1 MRLSMKLPF
10 ICLCFTALFLPL
22 TPCLAQ
28 TPADLTLSQADSMP
42 PWIVPVLR
50 LVSATHV
57 EPTTGVVLSDSGLVL
72 VPADFASMGDEIIV
86 LDGGT
91 DIIRNGRP
99 AKILQRFS
107 GEGLQVLSVQALHRQ
122 SAGFSPD
129 PLTDGGEVRLA
140 AFPPAEM
147 IAEGAPPLDIPVTL
161 SIPVESGKPAIS
173 AQNPLPNVTGP
184 LLDECGQ
191 LAGYS
196 SANGVQSMSTSESP
210 GYQWKENLIRL
221 MNEMQLE
228 PRIADC
234 RPAAA
239 PGNEAALPE
248 DEPGPEPGDA
258 VEVDEPGPEPEESPE
273 AVNQDD
279 PETAESSAEEDATGE
294 TATDEPAEQADNP
307 QNEGGLLDL
316 ETLPPHEDKI
326 PVDDSATPALSD
338 SSAIEEKEK
347 PAWPWLL
354 AALLLIASGIV
365 LHRIRA
371 SKSEEPVEESA
382 QSPAAE
388 WVSDGSDDEDS
399 SDSAPGFDSCL
410 VLSGQ
415 LTDGRPVDARC
426 NVSSMAINL
435 LVGRGNADLI
445 IDSPAVSRHH
455 ASING
460 TADSLTISDLG
471 SSNGTSINGIP
482 CLEGETM
489 YINPGDTI
497 ILGNVRIH
505 YEVIPASA
513 TLAPVQE

>member
-1 MRLSMKLPF
+1 
-10 ICLCFTALFLPL
+10 
-22 TPCLAQ
+22 
-28 TPADLTLSQADSMP
+28 
-42 PWIVPVLR
+42 
-50 LVSATHV
+50 
-57 EPTTGVVLSDSGLVL
+57 
-72 VPADFASMGDEIIV
+72 
-86 LDGGT
+86 
-91 DIIRNGRP
+91 
-99 AKILQRFS
+99 
-107 GEGLQVLSVQALHRQ
+107 
-122 SAGFSPD
+122 
-129 PLTDGGEVRLA
+129 
-140 AFPPAEM
+140 
-147 IAEGAPPLDIPVTL
+147 
-161 SIPVESGKPAIS
+161 
-173 AQNPLPNVTGP
+173 
-184 LLDECGQ
+184 
-191 LAGYS
+191 
-196 SANGVQSMSTSESP
+196 
-210 GYQWKENLIRL
+210 
-221 MNEMQLE
+221 
-228 PRIADC
+228 
-234 RPAAA
+234 
-239 PGNEAALPE
+239 
-248 DEPGPEPGDA
+248 
-258 VEVDEPGPEPEESPE
+258 
-273 AVNQDD
+273 
-279 PETAESSAEEDATGE
+279 
-294 TATDEPAEQADNP
+294 
-307 QNEGGLLDL
+307 
-316 ETLPPHEDKI
+316 
-326 PVDDSATPALSD
+326 LSD

-415 LTDGRPVDARC
+415 LTDGRPVEARC